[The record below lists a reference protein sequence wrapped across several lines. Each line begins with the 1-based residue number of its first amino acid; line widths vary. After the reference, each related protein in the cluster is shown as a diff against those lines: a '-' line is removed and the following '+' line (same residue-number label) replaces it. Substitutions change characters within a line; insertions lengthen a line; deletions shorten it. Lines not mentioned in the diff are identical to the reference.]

1 MINAWDLR
9 NKMMEDG
16 NLISANP
23 THLDWEEMSQPGLLA
38 GAAHGRIDAT
48 GDVIRVSLAG
58 RISDDTFRQQ
68 VKQELAEYIGADVD
82 KVKGYDFTGDG
93 MPEVFDPAAG
103 YDDGENQVIPGG
115 AREAKLKQQPTPE
128 PLTYLSI
135 GHGPGRNGQGEFDSP
150 EAKKAY
156 FDNTYL
162 YFIDKNGNVRISE
175 NLSELSQ
182 VNGPWAKGNP
192 DSLTHGMVFL
202 NSKFGGIG
210 RNHNGFMEAIGMGR
224 IENRDGK
231 LVMSFTPGAGRSKS
245 GKPILEDGNLAADL
259 QEAIDNLKIEATKH
273 LKLRTPRSASV
284 MTFTRGGELV
294 EEPGAAYDDGE
305 QRVPPIPQKLSI
317 KRAFPTTERKGE
329 PLSKADLFSNQAKA
343 LIPKG
348 YKVQLYNENEV
359 NPSFSLTDPSGKRIV
374 SVSLSFRLK
383 QTKDGLQLVL
393 SPAKKKAG
401 FPDRGASVFIEAFI
415 PRDAGDLGTKHDEAM
430 VGLFH
435 EVLERSRQIG
445 ATKVYFDTLDHGRL
459 TLGFQDDMSGE
470 ATKVDGNPFSAIQV
484 AMGKTGPE
492 DWRHFDEN
500 WSEAIFALDPNK
512 AYEPG
517 AGYGENANEPS
528 NHGDAELESRGFLT
542 NYANESDAL
551 EDDLRVEMVETS
563 DTVLLGHKTLA
574 MYKGKKQ
581 IGTISWSVDEENDA
595 TIEWASIN
603 KKYQDNG
610 LGKVLYAE
618 AGERMRRR
626 GIKNVYGV
634 VVDSKERP
642 VHIREIVFGNVKRV
656 KFKYPFLNVEGDKIV
671 VSKLKRRL
679 SSGPGNGTMTK
690 EDVIRAAKESFGDDV
705 IQALIDAG
713 VLNIVDDPS
722 ETDMLTP
729 LEAEQIRQ
737 EQDEGKFGVQG
748 FAEGGRAVLFAT
760 QFQNDREVEALIL
773 HEVGRHI
780 AKGSDMRNIRQIFDD
795 MVFRSK
801 QGGVEG
807 HIAREAVCRAI
818 WAMVND
824 PRFKRAV
831 SLLGGNFVKFRGMEF
846 TEMAETITDDQI
858 DTMMDAMLVPAGGVN
873 QGGRTDDKENRQAF
887 AAILMEEVGA
897 YVANARIRF
906 PESDLVQGMWE
917 QILGYVRRM
926 VYKITGGKYYPGRF
940 TTADVEAMDR
950 ESVRDLAREPGRA
963 SGRRF
968 SVTPEEAQ
976 RTIKRPMAEN
986 MKPPADVA
994 GITNQL
1000 TEAEKQNVERAT
1012 QSLSAK
1018 PGTEGGL
1025 QAKPL
1030 KSGFQSIEMDAAM
1043 KPIDPPGSGTPQS
1056 EVSRSEIEV
1065 NKIPVVSTAG
1075 MQMGGE
1081 GEQQSSEGPMIPG
1094 SGTGAE
1100 QTGFGTIHQ
1109 FKHIGVITA
1118 RLAAVTAEADG
1129 SDVVEKRTSL
1139 RSDPI
1144 AAINEAR
1151 DYVLKNQTHII
1162 PYYDG
1167 ENLTRIAVIDNN
1179 SGMTLILDSRELAD
1193 GSPCWS
1199 VRTFLVA
1206 SSDEKKDNYTGNMG
1220 RFRKIDPAKLLEN
1233 ASRFGKSDNKVPVGW
1248 TIGDPVPANEFDF
1261 KAKPKSGESTNEDGD
1276 KYGRRLS
1283 VAPEVGGDTQNPAPT
1298 SPPPLPPQP
1307 PAPVAP
1313 GPAPVNPEVS
1323 AWQRAWDIVTLRYFS
1338 GISVKA
1344 HQNARRFQGASI
1356 QAVADL
1362 IHNRPGSQGSAAP
1375 RSIPASIATARGK
1388 FTNRFR
1394 DIMAPLRDQL
1404 AGMDTAAREAFYES
1418 LTDMITGRRNMGT
1431 GLEGQVADN
1440 LKKLLAEMHAYRL
1453 AAGDELGEIQ
1463 DYFPVVYNSD
1473 LITKNRVGFMA
1484 DAERAYRIELSST
1497 LSGPELDA
1505 AAAAAALALY
1515 NTHVRGMGAQEFG
1528 SLFNRSTPGGREN
1541 SSKERAFGRQAQNI
1555 MRKWQSND
1563 PFLVIT
1569 RYIGGAVK
1577 SAELARRFG
1586 ADGMGW
1592 ESYAKGMEAEGVP
1605 QEIIEEMYQLVT
1617 QAAGVSTPGLGK
1629 AGQGFMDFVALYTA
1643 ATSLGKS
1650 FMSNLFEPIA
1660 MGIRTGS
1667 PIYALRAYGETW
1679 TRSLNEFLKD
1689 VPIARMLAQESFWQ
1703 QYGEHI
1709 GTIHNSLEDAWMT
1722 THSMELGMDNQ
1733 NPRMRWLT
1741 NRVYKANLMDATE
1754 TAKQQA
1760 SHALGHSYIGDL
1772 CKMISGS
1779 HWMNAFGMD
1788 ASRSAR
1794 QDLIE
1799 LGVPESEHQAFIA
1812 WMDSLKAANPQQR
1825 MTMMTDGSP
1834 MSKLYEEAQVRFTNQ
1849 SAVRANR
1856 AHRPV
1861 FQDNLMGKMFLQLQS
1876 FSYSYAAE
1884 ANSRIYD
1891 NLKRSAASGDYTMAD
1906 RMRLIA
1912 PAMMLPMAIAAFA
1925 GMFKLRRELYPTEA
1939 TMKRDNDPWWAQFM
1953 DAASYAGM
1961 FGPKVEQAMKFVMRD
1976 QPPGG
1981 IVGQHAINTARAA
1994 KGYATAAIGP
2004 DEKYDKAM
2012 ASANKAAVK
2021 AAIPPVKGAIVA
2033 GASAINPLL
2042 GTAASVFANDT
2053 TLSNQAI
2060 EATQPEPPDKKREI
2074 KNPYNYRQP
2083 RREPGR

>member
-1 MINAWDLR
+1 WDLR
-9 NKMMEDG
+9 NMMMEDG

-23 THLDWEEMSQPGLLA
+23 THLDWEEMFQPGLLA
-38 GAAHGRIDAT
+38 GPAHGRIDAT
-48 GDVIRVSLAG
+48 GDVIRVSMAG

-68 VKQELAEYIGADVD
+68 VKHELAVYIGADVD

-103 YDDGENQVIPGG
+103 YDDGENQPIPGG
-115 AREAKLKQQPTPE
+115 EREARLKAKPPARK
-128 PLTYLSI
+128 TYYTDI
-135 GHGPGRNGQGEFDSP
+135 GHNP
-150 EAKKAY
+150 
-156 FDNTYL
+156 DNADNSYL
-162 YFIDKNGNVRISE
+162 Y
-175 NLSELSQ
+175 L
-182 VNGPWAKGNP
+182 
-192 DSLTHGMVFL
+192 
-202 NSKFGGIG
+202 
-210 RNHNGFMEAIGMGR
+210 
-224 IENRDGK
+224 
-231 LVMSFTPGAGRSKS
+231 
-245 GKPILEDGNLAADL
+245 
-259 QEAIDNLKIEATKH
+259 
-273 LKLRTPRSASV
+273 
-284 MTFTRGGELV
+284 
-294 EEPGAAYDDGE
+294 
-305 QRVPPIPQKLSI
+305 
-317 KRAFPTTERKGE
+317 
-329 PLSKADLFSNQAKA
+329 
-343 LIPKG
+343 
-348 YKVQLYNENEV
+348 
-359 NPSFSLTDPSGKRIV
+359 
-374 SVSLSFRLK
+374 
-383 QTKDGLQLVL
+383 
-393 SPAKKKAG
+393 
-401 FPDRGASVFIEAFI
+401 
-415 PRDAGDLGTKHDEAM
+415 
-430 VGLFH
+430 
-435 EVLERSRQIG
+435 
-445 ATKVYFDTLDHGRL
+445 
-459 TLGFQDDMSGE
+459 
-470 ATKVDGNPFSAIQV
+470 
-484 AMGKTGPE
+484 
-492 DWRHFDEN
+492 
-500 WSEAIFALDPNK
+500 
-512 AYEPG
+512 
-517 AGYGENANEPS
+517 
-528 NHGDAELESRGFLT
+528 
-542 NYANESDAL
+542 
-551 EDDLRVEMVETS
+551 
-563 DTVLLGHKTLA
+563 
-574 MYKGKKQ
+574 
-581 IGTISWSVDEENDA
+581 
-595 TIEWASIN
+595 
-603 KKYQDNG
+603 
-610 LGKVLYAE
+610 
-618 AGERMRRR
+618 
-626 GIKNVYGV
+626 
-634 VVDSKERP
+634 VDSKGVMQLMRVSDLQDYIRKNAVPESEPRRSERGYSVPGSDSVFYEDDNGELDLSDVTHNDWSPSSHGSDQVPWKKVVAYGRVEVKDGKP
-642 VHIREIVFGNVKRV
+642 VIAVGSRGGAAEKFGDIRA
-656 KFKYPFLNVEGDKIV
+656 
-671 VSKLKRRL
+671 
-679 SSGPGNGTMTK
+679 
-690 EDVIRAAKESFGDDV
+690 VIRAAAEAAIANGEITGVTQRAIGMDFVSNEDNGQPGIFEPGAEYGERRKRFSQGVANGKMDKVKARQAAEKIFGRE
-705 IQALIDAG
+705 IIAAM
-713 VLNIVDDPS
+713 VDS
-722 ETDMLTP
+722 GMLTFADSVR
-729 LEAEQIRQ
+729 EADPTLSPFEAAEMGNAQGWAM
-737 EQDEGKFGVQG
+737 DGK
-748 FAEGGRAVLFAT
+748 AVIIARTITSESELKAI
-760 QFQNDREVEALIL
+760 IL
-773 HEVGRHI
+773 HEVGMHLGFGDDI
-780 AKGSDMRNIRQIFDD
+780 QVVSDFFDD
-795 MVFRSK
+795 MAEAARN
-801 QGGVEG
+801 GNP
-807 HIAREAVCRAI
+807 IA
-818 WAMVND
+818 
-824 PRFKRAV
+824 KRAV
-831 SLLGGNFVKFRGMEF
+831 LQATWAMLQDSRYGDAVLKLGNKFSRFIGMNFREF
-846 TEMAETITDDQI
+846 ADLDQDRAAGEGDGITDAELDELLN
-858 DTMMDAMLVPAGGVN
+858 LVFEPV
-873 QGGRTDDKENRQAF
+873 ENGTELDGYDRKAF
-887 AAILMEEVGA
+887 ANTLMEEVGA
-897 YVANARIRF
+897 YVANARAAATDAEKAQSLWAKFLGFIRRTLYRL
-906 PESDLVQGMWE
+906 SN
-917 QILGYVRRM
+917 
-926 VYKITGGKYYPGRF
+926 GRIKMGAF
-940 TTADVEAMDR
+940 TDADIEAMAMSAIKKQAER
-950 ESVRDLAREPGRA
+950 GA
-963 SGRRF
+963 SNERQETKRRF
-968 SVTPEEAQ
+968 SVTPEEAK

-986 MKPPADVA
+986 MKSPADVA

-1000 TEAEKQNVERAT
+1000 TEAEKLNVKNAT
-1012 QSLSAK
+1012 EFLTAK

-1129 SDVVEKRTSL
+1129 VDPVVKRNDL
-1139 RSDPI
+1139 RADPI

-1283 VAPEVGGDTQNPAPT
+1283 VASEVGGDTQNPAPT
-1298 SPPPLPPQP
+1298 SPPPLPPSP

-1313 GPAPVNPEVS
+1313 GAAPVNPEVS

-1362 IHNRPGSQGSAAP
+1362 IHNRPGSQGSSAP

-1431 GLEGQVADN
+1431 GLEGQAADN

-1453 AAGDELGEIQ
+1453 AAGEELGEIQ

-1473 LITKNRVGFMA
+1473 LITKNRAGFLA
-1484 DAERAYRIELSST
+1484 DAERAYRIEMSST
-1497 LSGPELDA
+1497 MSGPELDA

-1592 ESYAKGMEAEGVP
+1592 EKYAKGMEAEGVP

-1660 MGIRTGS
+1660 MGVRTGS

-1812 WMDSLKAANPQQR
+1812 WMDALKAAKPQQR

-1912 PAMMLPMAIAAFA
+1912 PAMMLPMAVAAFA
-1925 GMFKLRRELYPTEA
+1925 AMFKLRRELYPTEA
-1939 TMKRDNDPWWAQFM
+1939 MMKHDNDPWWAKFA
-1953 DAASYAGM
+1953 DAASYAGI
-1961 FGPKVEQAMKFVMRD
+1961 FGPKVEQAMKFIMRD

-1981 IVGQHAINTARAA
+1981 IVGQHAINAARAV

-2021 AAIPPVKGAIVA
+2021 AVIPPAKGALVA
-2033 GASAINPLL
+2033 AAAARSPIL
-2042 GTAASVFANDT
+2042 GTAASMFANDT
-2053 TLSNQAI
+2053 TLSNAAI
-2060 EATQPEPPDKKREI
+2060 EATQPEPPDKKREL

-2083 RREPGR
+2083 RREPGK

>member
-1 MINAWDLR
+1 M
-9 NKMMEDG
+9 MMEDG

-23 THLDWEEMSQPGLLA
+23 THLDWEEMFQPGLLA
-38 GAAHGRIDAT
+38 GPAHGRIDAT

-68 VKQELAEYIGADVD
+68 VKHELAVYIGADVD

-103 YDDGENQVIPGG
+103 YDDDADDDAN
-115 AREAKLKQQPTPE
+115 
-128 PLTYLSI
+128 
-135 GHGPGRNGQGEFDSP
+135 D
-150 EAKKAY
+150 
-156 FDNTYL
+156 
-162 YFIDKNGNVRISE
+162 
-175 NLSELSQ
+175 
-182 VNGPWAKGNP
+182 
-192 DSLTHGMVFL
+192 
-202 NSKFGGIG
+202 
-210 RNHNGFMEAIGMGR
+210 
-224 IENRDGK
+224 DGY
-231 LVMSFTPGAGRSKS
+231 
-245 GKPILEDGNLAADL
+245 
-259 QEAIDNLKIEATKH
+259 
-273 LKLRTPRSASV
+273 
-284 MTFTRGGELV
+284 
-294 EEPGAAYDDGE
+294 GAA
-305 QRVPPIPQKLSI
+305 
-317 KRAFPTTERKGE
+317 
-329 PLSKADLFSNQAKA
+329 
-343 LIPKG
+343 
-348 YKVQLYNENEV
+348 
-359 NPSFSLTDPSGKRIV
+359 
-374 SVSLSFRLK
+374 
-383 QTKDGLQLVL
+383 
-393 SPAKKKAG
+393 
-401 FPDRGASVFIEAFI
+401 
-415 PRDAGDLGTKHDEAM
+415 
-430 VGLFH
+430 
-435 EVLERSRQIG
+435 
-445 ATKVYFDTLDHGRL
+445 
-459 TLGFQDDMSGE
+459 
-470 ATKVDGNPFSAIQV
+470 
-484 AMGKTGPE
+484 
-492 DWRHFDEN
+492 
-500 WSEAIFALDPNK
+500 
-512 AYEPG
+512 
-517 AGYGENANEPS
+517 
-528 NHGDAELESRGFLT
+528 NHSDAELESRGFLT
-542 NYANESDAL
+542 NYANESEAT
-551 EDDLRVEMVETS
+551 EDDLRVALRPMDQDGFAEE
-563 DTVLLGHKTLA
+563 LGRKTLVL
-574 MYKGKKQ
+574 YKGKRE
-581 IGTISWSVDEENDA
+581 IGSIEWSYDDEGDA
-595 TIEWASIN
+595 TIEWATIS
-603 KKYQDNG
+603 KKHQGKG

-618 AGERMRRR
+618 AGERMRRD
-626 GIKNVYGV
+626 GLKKVYGV
-634 VVDSKERP
+634 IVDAKDRP
-642 VHIREIVFGNVKRV
+642 VYIREIVFGNVESV
-656 KFKYPFLNVEGDKIV
+656 KFNSDGDEVV
-671 VSKLKRRL
+671 VSKLRRKL
-679 SSGPGNGTMTK
+679 SQGIANGKMDKVKARQAAEKIFGREIIAAMVDSG
-690 EDVIRAAKESFGDDV
+690 
-705 IQALIDAG
+705 
-713 VLNIVDDPS
+713 
-722 ETDMLTP
+722 MLTFADSVR
-729 LEAEQIRQ
+729 EADPTLSPFEAAEMGNAQGWAM
-737 EQDEGKFGVQG
+737 DGK
-748 FAEGGRAVLFAT
+748 AVIIARTITSESELKAI
-760 QFQNDREVEALIL
+760 IL
-773 HEVGRHI
+773 HEVGMHLGFGNDI
-780 AKGSDMRNIRQIFDD
+780 QVVSDFFDD
-795 MVFRSK
+795 MAEAAMN
-801 QGGVEG
+801 GNP
-807 HIAREAVCRAI
+807 IA
-818 WAMVND
+818 
-824 PRFKRAV
+824 KRAV
-831 SLLGGNFVKFRGMEF
+831 LQATWAMLQDSRYGDAVLKLGNKFSRFIGMNFREF
-846 TEMAETITDDQI
+846 ADLDQDRAAGEGDGITDAELDELLN
-858 DTMMDAMLVPAGGVN
+858 LVFEPV
-873 QGGRTDDKENRQAF
+873 ENGTELDGYDRKAF
-887 AAILMEEVGA
+887 ANTLMEEVGA
-897 YVANARIRF
+897 YVHNARAAAID
-906 PESDLVQGMWE
+906 SDLAQSLWAKF
-917 QILGYVRRM
+917 LGFIRRNL
-926 VYKITGGKYYPGRF
+926 YRLSNGRIKMGAF
-940 TTADVEAMDR
+940 TDADIEAMAMSAIKKQAER
-950 ESVRDLAREPGRA
+950 GEANTPRDPLMDPMETR
-963 SGRRF
+963 RRF

-976 RTIKRPMAEN
+976 RTMDRPMAKNLKAPETMVGSN
-986 MKPPADVA
+986 P
-994 GITNQL
+994 NL
-1000 TEAEKQNVERAT
+1000 TEQQKLAVV
-1012 QSLSAK
+1012 
-1018 PGTEGGL
+1018 
-1025 QAKPL
+1025 
-1030 KSGFQSIEMDAAM
+1030 DAAKDLAPNPDDLGKAKAFENELGFLTVGPESDS
-1043 KPIDPPGSGTPQS
+1043 KPIAPAGTRLPES
-1056 EVSRSEIEV
+1056 ELSRSESTHDGLPIVTTRGWQGAGATES
-1065 NKIPVVSTAG
+1065 NKGSTDGKA
-1075 MQMGGE
+1075 
-1081 GEQQSSEGPMIPG
+1081 IPG
-1094 SGTGAE
+1094 SGTGLE
-1100 QTGFGTIHQ
+1100 ESGNGMLHHL
-1109 FKHIGVITA
+1109 KHVNSISA
-1118 RLAAVTAEADG
+1118 RLAAIEHGWKSLPA
-1129 SDVVEKRTSL
+1129 SDKNKAPTQEQQLAAQSDALKERLIDL
-1139 RSDPI
+1139 RENPI
-1144 AAINEAR
+1144 STIEMVR
-1151 DYVLKNQTHII
+1151 D
-1162 PYYDG
+1162 
-1167 ENLTRIAVIDNN
+1167 RIAKNATHKIEIFANQKDKDDGRPSKVTLVIANE
-1179 SGMTLILDSRELAD
+1179 GLQLVLERRKLAD
-1193 GSPCWS
+1193 GSEVWS
-1199 VRTFLVA
+1199 TRTIMA
-1206 SSDEKKDNYTGNMG
+1206 IMGEESKDNNTAK
-1220 RFRKIDPAKLLEN
+1220 KINEATPDQFLEV
-1233 ASRFGKSDNKVPVGW
+1233 ASRFGNNPNKLGKGMINGGVTPINRDRRYSVSPQP
-1248 TIGDPVPANEFDF
+1248 DPGSEP
-1261 KAKPKSGESTNEDGD
+1261 
-1276 KYGRRLS
+1276 S
-1283 VAPEVGGDTQNPAPT
+1283 VENEVGGDTQNPAPT

-1313 GPAPVNPEVS
+1313 GAAPVNPEVS

-1362 IHNRPGSQGSAAP
+1362 IHNRPGSQGSSAP

-1431 GLEGQVADN
+1431 GLEGQAADN

-1453 AAGDELGEIQ
+1453 AAGEELGEIQ

-1473 LITKNRVGFMA
+1473 LITKNRAGFLA
-1484 DAERAYRIELSST
+1484 DAERAYRIEMSST
-1497 LSGPELDA
+1497 MSGPELDA

-1592 ESYAKGMEAEGVP
+1592 EKYAKGMEAEGVP

-1660 MGIRTGS
+1660 MGVRTGS

-1812 WMDSLKAANPQQR
+1812 WMDALKAAKPQQR

-1834 MSKLYEEAQVRFTNQ
+1834 MSKLYEEVQVRFTNQ

-1912 PAMMLPMAIAAFA
+1912 PAMMLPMAVAAFA
-1925 GMFKLRRELYPTEA
+1925 AMFKLRRELYPTEA
-1939 TMKRDNDPWWAQFM
+1939 MMKHDNDPWWAKFA
-1953 DAASYAGM
+1953 DAASYAGI

-1981 IVGQHAINTARAA
+1981 IVGQHAINAARAV

-2021 AAIPPVKGAIVA
+2021 AVIPPAKGALVA
-2033 GASAINPLL
+2033 AAAARSPLL
-2042 GTAASVFANDT
+2042 GTAASMLANDT
-2053 TLSNQAI
+2053 TLSNAAI
-2060 EATQPEPPDKKREI
+2060 EATQPEPPDKKREL

-2083 RREPGR
+2083 RREPGK